1 MTENSDLKISVVI
14 PTYNRANT
22 IIKAIESVQ
31 SQSYSVDEIIIVDDS
46 STDDTESRLRNVK
59 DDKIRYFFLETN
71 SGAAG
76 ARNYGVSQARND
88 MIAFL
93 DSDDVWHPDKIKK
106 QIMLNRR
113 TRNFALYIQLM

>member
-46 STDDTESRLRNVK
+46 STDDTESAK
-59 DDKIRYFFLETN
+59 CQ
-71 SGAAG
+71 G
-76 ARNYGVSQARND
+76 
-88 MIAFL
+88 
-93 DSDDVWHPDKIKK
+93 
-106 QIMLNRR
+106 
-113 TRNFALYIQLM
+113 